1 MTVKVHHGEGKLQQ
15 IIEIGPHRILADE
28 PRTVGGEE
36 TGPTP
41 HDLLAAALGACTA
54 LTVTMYARHKKIDL
68 QDVEVEIE
76 HEQQNDAYVLRRRIR
91 YVGDLSL
98 EQHER
103 LIEITNKCPLHKIL
117 SGQIKIETETV

>member
-76 HEQQNDAYVLRRRIR
+76 HEQQNDAYVLKRRIR

>member
-76 HEQQNDAYVLRRRIR
+76 HEQQNDAYVLKRRIR

-98 EQHER
+98 EQRER